1 MKISCIQMNMKL
13 GDREYNFSH
22 AEELIH
28 QAVKGDPDVIVLPET
43 WNTGFFPREELAEM
57 ADSDAAE
64 TIRRIGALAKAYQV
78 NIVAGSIAN
87 RKAAKEKNAANASE
101 KSTDERN
108 AAGKGAG
115 GKNRNVYNTACVFDR
130 CGNCIAT
137 YDKVHLFSPM
147 GEDDAFAA
155 GDCTGQFTL
164 DGIQCGLIICYDL
177 RFPEWV
183 RKTALPGIDILFVVS
198 QWPVARTSHLLALT
212 TARAIENQT
221 FVVCCNSCGMAYDTV
236 YGGSS
241 AILDPLGEMIT
252 SAGAEEMIL
261 TADCDFS
268 QIEAIRRAIPVF
280 HDRRPELY

>member
-1 MKISCIQMNMKL
+1 M
-13 GDREYNFSH
+13 
-22 AEELIH
+22 
-28 QAVKGDPDVIVLPET
+28 LPET
-43 WNTGFFPREELAEM
+43 WNTGFFPRERLAEM
-57 ADSDAAE
+57 ADSDAEE
-64 TIRRIGALAKAYQV
+64 TVRHIGALAKEYQV

-87 RKAAKEKNAANASE
+87 RKAAKEKNATNASE

-108 AAGKGAG
+108 VAGKCAD
-115 GKNRNVYNTACVFDR
+115 GKTRNVYNTACVFDR

-147 GEDDAFAA
+147 GEGDAFTA
-155 GDCTGQFTL
+155 GERICQFTL
-164 DGIQCGLIICYDL
+164 DGIPCGLIICYDL

-198 QWPVARTSHLLALT
+198 QWPAARTSHLLALI

-221 FVVCCNSCGMAYDTV
+221 FVACCNSCGMAYDTV
-236 YGGSS
+236 YGGNS
-241 AILDPLGEMIT
+241 AILDPLGETIT

-268 QIEAIRRAIPVF
+268 QIEAIRRSIPVF

>member
-1 MKISCIQMNMKL
+1 MNMKL
-13 GDREYNFSH
+13 GDPEYNFAH
-22 AEELIH
+22 AEQLIA
-28 QAVKGDPDVIVLPET
+28 QAVKAAPAVIVLPET
-43 WNTGFFPREELAEM
+43 WNTGFFPRERLAEM

-64 TIRRIGALAKAYQV
+64 TIRRIGALAKEYQV

-87 RKAAKEKNAANASE
+87 RKAAKEKNATNASD

-108 AAGKGAG
+108 VAGKCAD
-115 GKNRNVYNTACVFDR
+115 GKTRNVYNTACVFDR

-147 GEDDAFAA
+147 REGDAFTA
-155 GDCTGQFTL
+155 GERICQFTL
-164 DGIQCGLIICYDL
+164 DGIPCGLIICYDL

-183 RKTALPGIDILFVVS
+183 RKTALPCIDILFVVS
-198 QWPVARTSHLLALT
+198 QWPAARTSHLLTLI

-236 YGGSS
+236 YGGNS
-241 AILDPLGEMIT
+241 AILDPLGETIT

-268 QIEAIRRAIPVF
+268 QIEAIRRSNPDF
-280 HDRRPELY
+280 HDRPPELY

>member
-13 GDREYNFSH
+13 GDRENNFSH
-22 AEELIH
+22 AEKLIH
-28 QAVKGDPDVIVLPET
+28 QAVKEDPDVIVLPET

-155 GDCTGQFTL
+155 GDRIGQFTL
-164 DGIQCGLIICYDL
+164 DGIPCGLIICYDL

-183 RKTALPGIDILFVVS
+183 RKTALPGVDILFVVS
-198 QWPVARTSHLLALT
+198 QWPAARTSHLLALT

-221 FVVCCNSCGMAYDTV
+221 FVVCCNSCGTAYDTV
-236 YGGSS
+236 YGGRS
-241 AILDPLGEMIT
+241 AILGPLGETIT
-252 SAGAEEMIL
+252 SAGAKEMIL
-261 TADCDFS
+261 TANCDFS
-268 QIEAIRRAIPVF
+268 QIEAIRSAIPVF
-280 HDRRPELY
+280 HDRKPELY